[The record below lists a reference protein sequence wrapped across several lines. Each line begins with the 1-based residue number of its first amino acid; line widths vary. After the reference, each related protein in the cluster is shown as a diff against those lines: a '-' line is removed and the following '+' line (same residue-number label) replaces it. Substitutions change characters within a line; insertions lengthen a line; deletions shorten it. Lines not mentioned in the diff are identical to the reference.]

1 MGIVYGN
8 NFIVYD
14 DEDDDDDERIK
25 YFLSE
30 GVVKIKLDVENND
43 NG

>member
-14 DEDDDDDERIK
+14 DEDDDDDEWIK

-30 GVVKIKLDVENND
+30 GVVKIKLGVENID
-43 NG
+43 NS